1 MDAAPRRWSFSCF
14 KRLLI
19 VFLFAL
25 ALPASAKEN
34 RPGIFDYYVLAL
46 SWSPTYCATTGDA
59 RGDEQCAPRRN
70 YAFVVHGLWPQF
82 NQGWPQDCQVRDS
95 WVPRDVIDGMMD
107 IMPSRRLIIHEWK
120 KHGTCSGLSVEDYFQ
135 SVRYGFKKV
144 LIPARYLSPQATVKT
159 TPQQLVTDFV
169 KTNRGLTQDML
180 SVQCGNSRDEARLS
194 ELRICFDK
202 QGEFRRCG
210 VNEQRSCRARVLVM
224 PPVR

>member
-1 MDAAPRRWSFSCF
+1 MKYRKTSVDAAPRRWSFSCF

-82 NQGWPQDCQVRDS
+82 MQETYHMRPMGCRLRDLRHAYFRQTRHGDRTGRAQTQQT
-95 WVPRDVIDGMMD
+95 PGHLL
-107 IMPSRRLIIHEWK
+107 RL
-120 KHGTCSGLSVEDYFQ
+120 TRQ
-135 SVRYGFKKV
+135 SAWHRYCNT
-144 LIPARYLSPQATVKT
+144 A
-159 TPQQLVTDFV
+159 
-169 KTNRGLTQDML
+169 
-180 SVQCGNSRDEARLS
+180 
-194 ELRICFDK
+194 
-202 QGEFRRCG
+202 
-210 VNEQRSCRARVLVM
+210 
-224 PPVR
+224 